1 MEKTRYHLEEDK
13 DFPAR
18 EIFIKILRCYPP
30 EHNKYEKSKDTY
42 KRKIIP
48 FMIELKDFLLKQML
62 KKQLAGIPADQ
73 QNKIIQAVEKNPK
86 LFSDIAVEIKAKM
99 AGGMDQQSATM
110 QVMMSHQTELQDLM
124 K

>member
-1 MEKTRYHLEEDK
+1 MQNLWVLKFAINKFDMEKTRYHLEEDK

-48 FMIELKDFLLKQML
+48 FMIELKDFLLNKTNL
-62 KKQLAGIPADQ
+62 SEFLDKAFFDKRRGCRRC
-73 QNKIIQAVEKNPK
+73 QN
-86 LFSDIAVEIKAKM
+86 
-99 AGGMDQQSATM
+99 
-110 QVMMSHQTELQDLM
+110 
-124 K
+124 